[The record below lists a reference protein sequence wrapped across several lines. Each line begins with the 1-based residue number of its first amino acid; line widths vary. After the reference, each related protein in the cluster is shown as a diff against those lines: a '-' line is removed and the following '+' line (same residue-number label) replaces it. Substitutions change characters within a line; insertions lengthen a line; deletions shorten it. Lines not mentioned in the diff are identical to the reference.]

1 MRLPSSTRRARGLLA
16 LGVATL
22 IAVVG
27 LVDSRVPDI
36 VFSPFYLVPVCL
48 ASWFLDRA
56 VGIAAAFAS
65 AACGLVAD
73 VITEQT
79 TLGYAIGNSA
89 LRLGLLTVFAVTFG
103 RLRRAIEAERLVA
116 EREREAASRLHE
128 AALLRAE
135 LMRSVERDAR
145 EPLARIYAK
154 VVELG
159 FDLSS
164 ATAPDSRA
172 LLTELAQASSR
183 LTELVDKLMPE
194 QEAAAVAHE
203 GVPAAVGQPA

>member
-1 MRLPSSTRRARGLLA
+1 
-16 LGVATL
+16 
-22 IAVVG
+22 
-27 LVDSRVPDI
+27 
-36 VFSPFYLVPVCL
+36 
-48 ASWFLDRA
+48 
-56 VGIAAAFAS
+56 
-65 AACGLVAD
+65 
-73 VITEQT
+73 
-79 TLGYAIGNSA
+79 
-89 LRLGLLTVFAVTFG
+89 
-103 RLRRAIEAERLVA
+103 
-116 EREREAASRLHE
+116 
-128 AALLRAE
+128 
-135 LMRSVERDAR
+135 MRSVERDAR